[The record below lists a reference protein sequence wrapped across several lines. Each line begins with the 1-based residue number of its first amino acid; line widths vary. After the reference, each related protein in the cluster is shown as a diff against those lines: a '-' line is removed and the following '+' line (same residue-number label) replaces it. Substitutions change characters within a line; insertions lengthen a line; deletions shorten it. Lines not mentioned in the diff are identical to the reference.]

1 MTIGQKVKQERERH
15 GWSQAHLSDV
25 SGVPQSTI
33 STIESRTKRPD
44 AVTLNDIARA
54 LGITVD
60 ALLNEEVKN

>member
-1 MTIGQKVKQERERH
+1 MTIGQKVKQERERR

-25 SGVPQSTI
+25 SGVPQTTI

-44 AVTLNDIARA
+44 AVTLNDIAKA